1 MHFLRVTKSRD
12 RAQGDGF
19 DGGCS
24 RVQLRNL
31 ICLLFRVSCKNGGF
45 VMSVYIRSS
54 INLLFGTTILIWPFQ
69 YLSNFFSIYISIENR
84 KKSRL
89 NQIKTRYIDYFLLEM
104 LIKKKK
110 EKKLF
115 EKINF
120 FTFFRLAK

>member
-31 ICLLFRVSCKNGGF
+31 ICLLFRVSCENGGF

-69 YLSNFFSIYISIENR
+69 YLSNFFSIYKSIENR

-104 LIKKKK
+104 LIKKEK

>member
-31 ICLLFRVSCKNGGF
+31 ICLLFRVSCENGGF

-84 KKSRL
+84 KESRL

>member
-31 ICLLFRVSCKNGGF
+31 ICLLFRVSCENGGF

-84 KKSRL
+84 KESRL
-89 NQIKTRYIDYFLLEM
+89 NQIKTRYRLLFARNVDKE
-104 LIKKKK
+104 KK
-110 EKKLF
+110 EKVIRKNKFLYF
-115 EKINF
+115 LS
-120 FTFFRLAK
+120 TR

>member
-31 ICLLFRVSCKNGGF
+31 ICLLFRVSCENGGF

-69 YLSNFFSIYISIENR
+69 YLSNFFSIYISIENQ
-84 KKSRL
+84 KESRL

-110 EKKLF
+110 KKLF

>member
-31 ICLLFRVSCKNGGF
+31 ICLLFRVSCENGGF

-89 NQIKTRYIDYFLLEM
+89 NQIKTRYRLLFARNVDKE
-104 LIKKKK
+104 KK
-110 EKKLF
+110 EKVIRKNKFLYF
-115 EKINF
+115 LSI
-120 FTFFRLAK
+120 R

>member
-31 ICLLFRVSCKNGGF
+31 ICLLFCVSCENGGF
-45 VMSVYIRSS
+45 VMLVYIRSS

-84 KKSRL
+84 KESRL
-89 NQIKTRYIDYFLLEM
+89 NQIKTRYRLLFARNVDKE
-104 LIKKKK
+104 KK
-110 EKKLF
+110 EKVIRKNKFLYF
-115 EKINF
+115 LS
-120 FTFFRLAK
+120 TR

>member
-31 ICLLFRVSCKNGGF
+31 ICLLFRVSCENGGF

-84 KKSRL
+84 KESRL

-110 EKKLF
+110 KKLF

-120 FTFFRLAK
+120 FTFFR

>member
-31 ICLLFRVSCKNGGF
+31 ICLLFRVSCENGGF

-84 KKSRL
+84 KESRL

-110 EKKLF
+110 KKLF